1 VDAATGLISTVAGT
15 GVAGSGGDGMLATA
29 AQLQLPAAVA
39 IDADGN
45 LFIGDTGNNRVRRV
59 SAATGRIS
67 TVAGTGVSGFAG
79 DGGLATA
86 ARLAS
91 PAGVRLDESGHLF
104 IADFNNH
111 RVRRVDAE
119 TGVISTVAG
128 TGTAGSAGD
137 GAAATAAHVDGP
149 FGVTID
155 EDGHLYISEAN
166 GDRVRRV
173 TGAAA
178 APNRDPE
185 ARAAYTL
192 SSLVCAVA
200 GGTAVHLDGSQSV
213 DPDLDPLTY
222 TWTGPFPEGS
232 GVVHGAAP
240 LVTLPLGGPHV
251 VMLTVSDGQGGVDT
265 DDVQV
270 VIEDSSSP
278 VLAVVN
284 PAVSVTPGTG
294 TMTAVDVIAASGA
307 TAVDEC
313 DPSPVLVASG
323 PSLFRRGTTTEV
335 MLTATDASGNAVSR
349 SVTVTVLQGGR
360 PEDPGKPDHTGPPSG
375 APAGKP

>member
-1 VDAATGLISTVAGT
+1 
-15 GVAGSGGDGMLATA
+15 
-29 AQLQLPAAVA
+29 
-39 IDADGN
+39 
-45 LFIGDTGNNRVRRV
+45 
-59 SAATGRIS
+59 
-67 TVAGTGVSGFAG
+67 
-79 DGGLATA
+79 
-86 ARLAS
+86 
-91 PAGVRLDESGHLF
+91 
-104 IADFNNH
+104 
-111 RVRRVDAE
+111 
-119 TGVISTVAG
+119 
-128 TGTAGSAGD
+128 
-137 GAAATAAHVDGP
+137 
-149 FGVTID
+149 VTID

-349 SVTVTVLQGGR
+349 WVTVTVLQGGR